1 MVTRRPRVAL
11 LPDVAGW
18 AFDTIATQVR
28 RHLSARYDVTILYRA
43 DYATRRH
50 ELFREVCSGG
60 YDLVHVF
67 APVGVAAFLTP
78 ETVAK
83 IQQTFGWSLLTI
95 ADRLAATRLTTSVH
109 SHIRLDPFSVA
120 QYAPI
125 FTSCLA
131 GYCVSSPKLRT
142 IYEGLAGYPPPVRV
156 VPDGVDLDLFRP
168 RNLDRLSDVD
178 RELTVGWAGD
188 SRWGYARDGRDHKG
202 LASIIRPA
210 VAALQREGLAVRG
223 VFQDRNE
230 RWVPHPDMVGYF
242 NSLDIYV
249 CASDTEGTP
258 LPVLEAMACGL
269 PVVSTDVGTVAE
281 ALGPRQAE
289 LIVRERSRD
298 AVAAALR
305 RLVTEPQTRRALSA
319 ENLERIKAWDWSER
333 VHGWEDFFATCL
345 ARRPEAD
352 SAAARRRVLESVLP
366 IPQVPSGAAPGLLAS
381 LRRHVS
387 RAMHRRSMSVPR
399 SE

>member
-1 MVTRRPRVAL
+1 MLTRRPRVAL
-11 LPDVAGW
+11 LPDIPGW
-18 AFDTIATQVR
+18 AFDNIATQIR
-28 RHLSARYDVTILYRA
+28 RHLSARYDFTILYRA

-67 APVGVAAFLTP
+67 APVGIAAFLTP

-83 IQQTFGWSLLTI
+83 IQRNFGWSPSTI
-95 ADRLAATRLTTSVH
+95 ADRLVATRLTASVH
-109 SHIRLDPFSVA
+109 SHIRLDPDTVA

-125 FTSCLA
+125 FTSCLD
-131 GYCVSSPKLRT
+131 GYCVSSPKLHT
-142 IYEGLAGYPPPVRV
+142 IYAGIAAYPPPVRV

-168 RNLDRLSDVD
+168 QNLDRLSDVD

-188 SRWGYARDGRDHKG
+188 SRWGYAWDGRDHKG

-210 VAALQREGLAVRG
+210 VAALRREGLAVRG

-230 RWVPHPDMVGYF
+230 GWMPYPDMVSYF

-249 CASDTEGTP
+249 CASDMEGTP
-258 LPVLEAMACGL
+258 LTVLEAMACGL
-269 PVVSTDVGTVAE
+269 PVVSTDVGTVRE
-281 ALGPRQAE
+281 VFGPRQAE

-298 AVAAALR
+298 AIAAALR
-305 RLVTEPQTRRALSA
+305 RLVREPQTRRELSA
-319 ENLERIKAWDWSER
+319 ENLERIKAWDWGER
-333 VHGWEDFFATCL
+333 VKGWDDFFAMCL
-345 ARRPEAD
+345 ARRAGSDRAE
-352 SAAARRRVLESVLP
+352 ARRRVLEDVLQ
-366 IPQVPSGAAPGLLAS
+366 IRQIRDGAARALLAS

-387 RAMHRRSMSVPR
+387 SAMHRRSTSVPR
-399 SE
+399 SD